1 MSGAGS
7 PAVELRGLTL
17 RYDGA
22 PVVREVDLE
31 VARGGLTALLGPSG
45 CGKTTLLRAIAGF
58 ERPVGGSIRIH
69 GETVAGDGRWVPP
82 ERRRVGMVFQDGA
95 LFPHLSV
102 WRNVRYGVSGRADG
116 EERVRRALEMTGL
129 VELAERF
136 PDELSGGQQQ
146 RVALARAL
154 APEPRVVLLDEP
166 FGALDAALR
175 DRLRGEVR
183 EVLGAAGATAIL
195 VTHDQEEALSVADR
209 VAAMRRGRVLQVGS
223 PEEIYRRPASLAVA
237 GMLGGGQLVPAVV
250 ERGRCRSILGE
261 SASDAADGSGHL
273 LLRAEDLTEVAADA
287 PEGVEATIERRRFFG
302 HDVLDRV
309 RLTSG
314 EELEVRV
321 LSGELASVGSRIR
334 LALRPGGGHFIAER
348 RDPRAGPP
356 NPPPP
361 SGGW

>member
-1 MSGAGS
+1 MSATG

-22 PVVREVDLE
+22 PVVRGVDLRVE
-31 VARGGLTALLGPSG
+31 RGELTALLGPSG

-58 ERPVGGSIRIH
+58 ERPVGGSISIH

-102 WRNVRYGVSGRADG
+102 RRNVEYGVDGRPDG
-116 EERVRRALEMTGL
+116 DERVARALEMTGL
-129 VELAERF
+129 AVLADRY

-154 APEPRVVLLDEP
+154 APGPRVVLLDEP

-183 EVLGAAGATAIL
+183 EVLRAAGATAVL

-209 VAAMRRGRVLQVGS
+209 VAAMRRGRILQIGR
-223 PEEIYRRPASLAVA
+223 PEEIYRRPASLEVA
-237 GMLGGGQLVPAVV
+237 EILGGGRLVPAVV
-250 ERGRCRSILGE
+250 EGGRCRSLLGDVRCE
-261 SASDAADGSGHL
+261 SGDGRGRL
-273 LLRAEDLTEVAADA
+273 LVRAEDLLELPAEAADGIPA
-287 PEGVEATIERRRFFG
+287 VIEERRFFG

-309 RLTSG
+309 RLADG
-314 EELEVRV
+314 ELFEVRV
-321 LSGELASVGSRIR
+321 LSGELAPVASRIR
-334 LALRPGGGHFIAER
+334 LALRPGAGHFIAASLVR
-348 RDPRAGPP
+348 RPG
-356 NPPPP
+356 
-361 SGGW
+361 